1 MIRGLI
7 KVLLEIGGNALGLVL
22 AALLL
27 KDMSLGGTAF
37 LIAVLIFS
45 AISMIAKPLI
55 EKVAL
60 KNVEALQGSS
70 SLITTFI
77 ALVLT
82 KLISDGL
89 DIDGVSTWVI
99 ATVIVWLVTL
109 LAGIIL
115 PMIFLKKVID
125 ENN

>member
-115 PMIFLKKVID
+115 PMIFLKKVIE

>member
-1 MIRGLI
+1 M
-7 KVLLEIGGNALGLVL
+7 LLEIGGNALGLVL

-115 PMIFLKKVID
+115 PMIFLKKVIE

>member
-70 SLITTFI
+70 SLITTFV

-115 PMIFLKKVID
+115 PMIFLKKVIE

>member
-82 KLISDGL
+82 KLFSDGL

-115 PMIFLKKVID
+115 PMIFLKKVIE